1 MGIFFDLKKLSQI
14 MTRNKITY
22 LLFTTKLVYSFY
34 GSEPEKKCV
43 AIDPRVDDQWCID
56 DCLCD
61 FCPGCNEGNCHGF
74 CDWEEPA
81 CVAIDPRV
89 DDEWCQLDCMC
100 DWCPGCNQDYCA
112 GFCDYEW
119 DDPEPPT
126 EAPPTQD
133 PSIPTTQATTTTR
146 MPKPDNPD
154 DRPCDSSFERNVIYV
169 DYKVNW
175 DDLSSDIKNC
185 IDACFNVVML
195 SFYIGTEKKP
205 MDAIIT

>member
-43 AIDPRVDDQWCID
+43 AIDPRVDDQWC
-56 DCLCD
+56 
-61 FCPGCNEGNCHGF
+61 
-74 CDWEEPA
+74 
-81 CVAIDPRV
+81 
-89 DDEWCQLDCMC
+89 QLDCMC

-133 PSIPTTQATTTTR
+133 PSNPTTQATTTTR

-169 DYKVNW
+169 DY
-175 DDLSSDIKNC
+175 
-185 IDACFNVVML
+185 
-195 SFYIGTEKKP
+195 
-205 MDAIIT
+205 